1 MKESKANKITDERLK
16 RYFSVTSR
24 ALAICKKSVKRGKK
38 KQSAEIFSMVENYLS
53 DARYFECKGDF
64 VNAFAAINYAH
75 GWIDCG
81 VRLDVFDVDDD
92 KLFTV
97 K

>member
-1 MKESKANKITDERLK
+1 MQDKITKEKLK
-16 RYFSVTSR
+16 KYFSITEK
-24 ALAICKKSVKRGKK
+24 ALKEVRKKIIKGKE
-38 KQSAEIFSMVENYLS
+38 KQAKEIIKMVENYLS
-53 DARYFECKGDF
+53 DARHFENKKDF

-75 GWIDCG
+75 GWIDSG
-81 VRLDVFDVDDD
+81 VRLDIFDVKDD